1 MSMLVNVII
10 LIYAFTNNFKRKI
23 NPYSFLWGTQI
34 YHSIENNY
42 SKKGDKKN
50 LQKNEWIVENKKV

>member
-1 MSMLVNVII
+1 M
-10 LIYAFTNNFKRKI
+10 
-23 NPYSFLWGTQI
+23 